1 MLESKKPNTPSLKV
15 KTNYTKFYII
25 FSSNTLLCN
34 YFPNNKRTIQIC
46 NYCLQLIWMQ
56 LEVGRWILLWKC
68 VCSAVSLWYTR
79 RFEQINACTKPSGKE
94 EKNTGRE
101 EKKEGTLEHIIST
114 NRPVADGNDL
124 CLPVERSTKILLAAL
139 LLSSLQKGEL
149 LIFAGVGVLEVD
161 PLKLIPPSHKSM
173 KNYSSCPPGLIQR

>member
-1 MLESKKPNTPSLKV
+1 MHAQSPQAKKK
-15 KTNYTKFYII
+15 K
-25 FSSNTLLCN
+25 
-34 YFPNNKRTIQIC
+34 IQ
-46 NYCLQLIWMQ
+46 
-56 LEVGRWILLWKC
+56 
-68 VCSAVSLWYTR
+68 
-79 RFEQINACTKPSGKE
+79 E
-94 EKNTGRE
+94 EKK
-101 EKKEGTLEHIIST
+101 KKEGTLEHIINT